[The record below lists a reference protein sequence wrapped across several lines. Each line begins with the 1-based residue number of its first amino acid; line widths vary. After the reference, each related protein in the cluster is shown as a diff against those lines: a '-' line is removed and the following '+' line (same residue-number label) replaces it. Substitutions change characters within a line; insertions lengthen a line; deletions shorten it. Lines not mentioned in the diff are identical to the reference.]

1 MDYGSRVIVVEEV
14 RYFTIDGFILQNEYD
29 SFTCFYVEAKAPCVR
44 ALHMSGKCT
53 TSVLDTLS
61 SKP

>member
-29 SFTCFYVEAKAPCVR
+29 SFTCFYVEAKAPCV
-44 ALHMSGKCT
+44 
-53 TSVLDTLS
+53 
-61 SKP
+61 SKE